1 MEDNTPSK
9 RTLLDILQQP
19 IPTKWVLIVFSL
31 VIGVPALWFAYPYI
45 RPRTTKEKIEYY
57 IQKATSPRTY
67 KQHMKKAIDYFTS
80 TPYLKKTSKTTL
92 VALVEHP
99 PNGASACIALK
110 VLYELA
116 PETTRA
122 KKAFKNVDDIVKKH
136 FKKKGNTHQIKRLQC
151 PSKMSFQRIMIRSHL
166 IDASFPMADFS
177 DAYMPGVLM
186 LGATLKRANFTHA
199 NLSGAILRG
208 AFLQGAKLKHTELM
222 KTDLQYTNLTNASLI
237 HAKLRGANLSGAL
250 LGADFSHAD
259 LRETTLDYANF
270 KGATLKNT
278 NLKGASY
285 NSATQWPTSFDPKQH
300 KMTCSDC
307 SP

>member
-1 MEDNTPSK
+1 
-9 RTLLDILQQP
+9 
-19 IPTKWVLIVFSL
+19 
-31 VIGVPALWFAYPYI
+31 
-45 RPRTTKEKIEYY
+45 
-57 IQKATSPRTY
+57 
-67 KQHMKKAIDYFTS
+67 MKKAIAYFTS
-80 TPYLKKTSKTTL
+80 TPYLQKTSKATL
-92 VALVEHP
+92 VSLVEHP
-99 PNGASACIALK
+99 PDGTAACIALK

-116 PETTRA
+116 PNA
-122 KKAFKNVDDIVKKH
+122 KRTKKTFKDIDDIVNKH
-136 FKKKGNTHQIKRLQC
+136 FKKKGNKHQIKRLQC
-151 PSKMSFQRIMIRSHL
+151 PPKMSFQRIMIRSNL

-208 AFLQGAKLKHTELM
+208 ASLQGANLKHTELT
-222 KTDLQYTNLTNASLI
+222 KADLQYTNLTNASLT
-237 HAKLRGANLSGAL
+237 HAKLRGAKLSGAL

-259 LRETTLDYANF
+259 LSETTLDYANF